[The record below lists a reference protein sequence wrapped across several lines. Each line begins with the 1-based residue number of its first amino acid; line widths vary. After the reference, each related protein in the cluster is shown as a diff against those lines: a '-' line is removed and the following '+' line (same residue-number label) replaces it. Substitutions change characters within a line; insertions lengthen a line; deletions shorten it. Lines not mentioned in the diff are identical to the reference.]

1 MQTPS
6 PTGALGAPSFYALG
20 WRRMGKQTDSLRM
33 RYLDKVRKMR
43 DVRNKKLR
51 GVRNPKVTPATPM
64 DTTQS
69 ETPMDTTQG
78 EAPTSKY
85 NLAEQLLLNRLRI
98 TPETFAPDAE
108 ERWKALWPQS
118 LGPGLEEEEAVM
130 RSFHLPNG
138 DVKLYIQEYDRNA
151 SDEMVQ
157 AQLWV
162 NLCYLLCKDGSEKL
176 AKRWAEVEAAY
187 AEYLQKVASASGADA
202 TAMDVQTTVPTAAKK
217 TAPGI
222 LPEGPVWE
230 NRDDRDGG
238 FWSQHEALADGIS
251 GTLLHALKGIVV
263 GTATTALSSYGV
275 AMLMGTSL
283 MLPGAVGMLTGVG
296 ITLVAGVGANLA
308 VSAVTKV
315 ATVAAAS
322 LPDWMA
328 INSSG
333 PASVALEAMPNLALR
348 MHEMDLASYD
358 VAYTALAKDQARDL
372 FLWMI
377 GDDPRAAAALGSEAI
392 KANRKA
398 LLGGLNWDRMTY
410 VQQEAYR
417 SGTAKIPVGKVVNPF
432 KKYHTGAQ
440 ERLSSTSNL
449 LATGQEAVMNEMP
462 LVSET
467 NDFYWFRES
476 REAYVKEVQQLKAQ
490 EGAAT
495 GPLPKRP
502 ARTYASFLTAHAA
515 SGFIQQRWAKQKLT
529 VDYLKSMLAEEDEGE
544 ILETEAELEA
554 KLNDAANEEEKQRI
568 RWAQAVANGEPVQT
582 IRYNQLQL
590 NRHKRE
596 TYLALGKVNR
606 KRFLSTKS
614 VARAATFIKNR
625 LCAVSSKH
633 IEDYIA
639 SGERS
644 DPRVGIIRAHK
655 LEGMGRPA
663 NTPRL
668 GAQYHVAAHYESPL
682 RGRLAR
688 FMAYVTN
695 TAEHERRTI
704 RYYFEGVLAEEAN
717 AQLEL
722 LVPKGGN
729 GERDFSAIGGWL
741 GMNPM
746 GDVRGELLKFYKM
759 VERFNAEKTRLI
771 DNRLL
776 ALLPGERPMDIYAD
790 RTGLELMRS
799 ERPCDPDRRDDP
811 VAAAPNGAV
820 SVVDAAFA
828 RLAV

>member
-6 PTGALGAPSFYALG
+6 PTGALGALPFYALG
-20 WRRMGKQTDSLRM
+20 WRRMGKETDSLRM

-43 DVRNKKLR
+43 EKRNKKLG
-51 GVRNPKVTPATPM
+51 GVRKFSTLKPKVAPATPM
-64 DTTQS
+64 
-69 ETPMDTTQG
+69 ETSQG

-85 NLAEQLLLNRLRI
+85 NLTEQLLLNRLRI

-138 DVKLYIQEYDRNA
+138 DVKLYIQEYDRDA

-157 AQLWV
+157 VQLWV
-162 NLCYLLCKDGSEKL
+162 NLCYLMCKDGSEKL
-176 AKRWAEVEAAY
+176 TNRWAEVEAAY
-187 AEYLQKVASASGADA
+187 AEYLQKVASASGSKAV
-202 TAMDVQTTVPTAAKK
+202 AMDVQATAPTSAKT

-222 LPEGPVWE
+222 LPVGPVWE
-230 NRDDRDGG
+230 NRDGRGDG
-238 FWSQHEALADGIS
+238 FLSRHEALVDGIS
-251 GTLLHALKGIVV
+251 GTLLHAVKGIAV
-263 GTATTALSSYGV
+263 GTATTYVSGYGV
-275 AMLMGTSL
+275 AALMGTGL
-283 MLPGAVGMLTGVG
+283 MLPGAVGMITGVG
-296 ITLVAGVGANLA
+296 VTLLAGVGVNVGINL
-308 VSAVTKV
+308 VTKF

-322 LPDWMA
+322 LPDWMT

-333 PASVALEAMPNLALR
+333 PAGTALEVMPNLALR

-358 VAYTALAKDQARDL
+358 LAYTAVAKGQARDL
-372 FLWMI
+372 LMFMI
-377 GDDPRAAAALGSEAI
+377 GDDPRAAAALGPEAI
-392 KANRKA
+392 IANENA
-398 LLGGLNWDRMTY
+398 LLGGLRWASMSTA
-410 VQQEAYR
+410 QQRAYR
-417 SGTAKIPVGKVVNPF
+417 TGTAKIPVDKIVNRF
-432 KKYHTGAQ
+432 KQYHILPR
-440 ERLSSTSNL
+440 ERLSPTSSL
-449 LATGQEAVMNEMP
+449 LATGQEAVVNEMP

-467 NDFYWFRES
+467 NDFYWCRES
-476 REAYVKEVQQLKAQ
+476 REAYVREVQQLKAQ

-502 ARTYASFLTAHAA
+502 ARTYASFLAAHTA

-529 VDYLKSMLAEEDEGE
+529 VDYLTSMLGEEKQ
-544 ILETEAELEA
+544 LELEESIADAEA
-554 KLNDAANEEEKQRI
+554 KLNEAADEEEKARA
-568 RWAQAVANGEPVQT
+568 RHAQAYLNAEPAAT
-582 IRYNQLQL
+582 LRYLQLQW
-590 NRHKRE
+590 NRQKRE
-596 TYLALGKVNR
+596 TFLILGKVNR
-606 KRFLSTKS
+606 LRNKSTKM

-633 IEDYIA
+633 IEDYIK
-639 SGERS
+639 SGEES
-644 DPRVGIIRAHK
+644 DPRVGIIRAHT
-655 LEGMGRPA
+655 LEGMARPGGRNAP
-663 NTPRL
+663 PRL
-668 GAQYHVAAHYESPL
+668 GAQYHVAAHYEAPL
-682 RGRLAR
+682 RGQLGR

-704 RYYFEGVLAEEAN
+704 RYYFESVLAKEAE

-729 GERDFSAIGGWL
+729 GERDFSAVGGWL

-776 ALLPGERPMDIYAD
+776 ALLPGESPTAVFAD
-790 RTGLELMRS
+790 RAGLERNKGL
-799 ERPCDPDRRDDP
+799 RPCNPNLEDEP

-828 RLAV
+828 RMAV